1 MRATRLFALTVL
13 VSATF
18 ATGAAMAGEALYLTP
33 PLFREQARETQ
44 QLRSVSDLN
53 TTPQP
58 VAAAE
63 PVVQSRSVQVVAE
76 GDCSLIVPRRT
87 STLRV

>member
-1 MRATRLFALTVL
+1 MRSTHAFVLALL

-18 ATGAAMAGEALYLTP
+18 ASNVAVAGDAIYLTP

-44 QLRSVSDLN
+44 KVHSQSDLT

-58 VAAAE
+58 VAAAK
-63 PVVQSRSVQVVAE
+63 PVVTSHTMQVVADAE
-76 GDCSLIVPRRT
+76 AASIR
-87 STLRV
+87 

>member
-1 MRATRLFALTVL
+1 MRVTRLFALTVL
-13 VSATF
+13 ASATF

-44 QLRSVSDLN
+44 QVRSVSELT

-58 VAAAE
+58 VAPAKSVAA
-63 PVVQSRSVQVVAE
+63 PKTANVAGE
-76 GDCSLIVPRRT
+76 VETTGSF
-87 STLRV
+87 